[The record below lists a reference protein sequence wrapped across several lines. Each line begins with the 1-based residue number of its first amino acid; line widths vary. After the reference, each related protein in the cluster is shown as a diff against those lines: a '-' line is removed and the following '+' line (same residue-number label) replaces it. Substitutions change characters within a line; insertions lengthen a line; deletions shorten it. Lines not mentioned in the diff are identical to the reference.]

1 MPELASST
9 AILAFLLPSEL
20 LAPKPRPKTNA
31 SVAKRLLGHAL
42 GLPGLRDKGA
52 EADLA
57 LQRRAAKEARQEKEA
72 AREAAWE

>member
-1 MPELASST
+1 MPEPAPF
-9 AILAFLLPSEL
+9 AGILACLPPSEL

>member
-31 SVAKRLLGHAL
+31 SVAKRLLGHDAL
-42 GLPGLRDKGA
+42 GLPGAWAEGQGGGGGPGA
-52 EADLA
+52 
-57 LQRRAAKEARQEKEA
+57 AAASSQGGEAREGG
-72 AREAAWE
+72 R